1 MGGDAK
7 RTRWRALVYEP
18 DGLVCERARQLLRA
32 EGLETCAVDSPE
44 LFACA
49 RDELGFDVFI
59 VGVRGPGELA
69 ALDLAEKPRP
79 LVLLAP
85 LHGADSTHYRVAV
98 GDAVVVD
105 RGLRDPDALRRA
117 LGLVPSAERPRPPDD
132 PVRRT
137 FEPFGLSERQL
148 EVLRRALLG
157 ETSAAIARTLFISE
171 LTVRNH
177 LHAIYSR
184 VGVSG
189 RRELLGRFVRALI
202 PDAERA
208 G

>member
-1 MGGDAK
+1 MGGAAK
-7 RTRWRALVYEP
+7 RAGWRALVYEP

-44 LFACA
+44 LFARV
-49 RDELGFDVFI
+49 RDELGFDVFV
-59 VGVRGPGELA
+59 VGVREPAELA
-69 ALDLAEKPRP
+69 ALDLGEKPRP
-79 LVLLAP
+79 LVLLVP
-85 LHGADSTHYRVAV
+85 LHEADATHYRVAV
-98 GDAVVVD
+98 GDAALVD

-117 LGLVPSAERPRPPDD
+117 LGLAPSAERTRAPDD

-137 FEPFGLSERQL
+137 FGPFGLSERQL
-148 EVLRRALLG
+148 EVLRLALLG
-157 ETSAAIARTLFISE
+157 ETSEAIARALYISE

-177 LHAIYSR
+177 LHAIYTR

-189 RRELLGRFVRALI
+189 RRELLGRFVRAMV
-202 PDAERA
+202 PDADR